1 MLIEKEIGFQRAMKC
16 IEIDLHGVF
25 SFVLNPFD
33 QKEFCEKDSILE
45 Q

>member
-1 MLIEKEIGFQRAMKC
+1 MLGFSARDEIV
-16 IEIDLHGVF
+16 EIDWHGFF

-33 QKEFCEKDSILE
+33 QKEFCEKDNILE